1 MTDKKEMNLEEMENV
16 AGGESVKDFIKKPG
30 VEQMLKHVKDVLG
43 DTKTDN
49 SGGEN
54 NNPAPGCIKVPKDP
68 DYCGPGKDLK
78 F

>member
-16 AGGESVKDFIKKPG
+16 AGGETSIKKSD
-30 VEQMLKHVKDVLG
+30 VERMVKHLKDIFG
-43 DTKTDN
+43 DNK
-49 SGGEN
+49 GGSPSAEEN
-54 NNPAPGCIKVPKDP
+54 HNPAPGCIKVPKDP